1 MSQVFQ
7 PRQLLKDIAD
17 GGKNGRL
24 QIAANSVTWEL
35 YFVKGKLQYA
45 YHSLQSQETIEH
57 YLLHLGHSNAA
68 KIVPML
74 IQNSSG
80 DRPLILSVAKQL
92 VEQNFLNSSQKIVLI
107 KELVHEALESLF
119 WLTEGKSHWN
129 PVNPL
134 QSLNGAASVEE
145 NLLELPPLIESLQS
159 RLEAWQKLSPLIISP
174 HQRPVCVN
182 PSLLQQQ
189 VPSSKLSP
197 VVLEKLTKLMRG
209 ATIRQLSL
217 FLKQDELK
225 VAQLLFPYF
234 KHKILQLHLPKSP
247 LDKLP
252 QIPSFQPNSQPS
264 SVSPNSVDLSS
275 SSSITS
281 VKPTQRHYKI
291 ACIDDSPT
299 MLDTIEAYLGTERY
313 EIITIENPM
322 KALSYLFESK
332 PDLILMDISMPGIN
346 GNRLCQILKSSSV
359 FQRVPIILVS
369 GNTKILTQETIQSV
383 GATDYL
389 AKPFSPGNLRAIV
402 KKYLETDSNRSTTTA
417 SQQYSNYS

>member
-1 MSQVFQ
+1 MSQDFQ
-7 PRQLLKDIAD
+7 PRQLLKDLAN
-17 GGKNGRL
+17 GGKTGHL

-35 YFVKGKLQYA
+35 YLIEGKLQYA
-45 YHSLQSQETIEH
+45 YHSLQSLESIQH

-68 KIVPML
+68 KINPM
-74 IQNSSG
+74 QVQSSSG
-80 DRPLILSVAKQL
+80 DRPLIISVAKQL
-92 VEQNFLNSSQKIVLI
+92 VDQNYLNSSQRTAPIG
-107 KELVHEALESLF
+107 ELVQDALESLF
-119 WLTEGKSHWN
+119 WLTEGESHWL
-129 PVNPL
+129 PINPL
-134 QSLNGAASVEE
+134 QSLNGAATVGE
-145 NLLELPPLIESLQS
+145 NLLELPLMLESLQT

-197 VVLEKLTKLMRG
+197 AVLEKLTKLMRG
-209 ATIRQLSL
+209 GTIRQLSL

-252 QIPSFQPNSQPS
+252 QIPSFRPNHQPS
-264 SVSPNSVDLSS
+264 SVSLNSANLTSS
-275 SSSITS
+275 LTS
-281 VKPTQRHYKI
+281 VKPAPRHYKI

-299 MLDTIEAYLGTERY
+299 MLDMIKAYLGTERF
-313 EIITIENPM
+313 EIVTIENPM

-359 FQRVPIILVS
+359 FQHVPIILVS
-369 GNTKILTQETIQSV
+369 GNTKILTQETIQAV
-383 GATDYL
+383 GATDFL
-389 AKPFSPGNLRAIV
+389 AKPFSQESLRVIIEM
-402 KKYLETDSNRSTTTA
+402 YLESNGNGSTATI
-417 SQQYSNYS
+417 SQQFSL